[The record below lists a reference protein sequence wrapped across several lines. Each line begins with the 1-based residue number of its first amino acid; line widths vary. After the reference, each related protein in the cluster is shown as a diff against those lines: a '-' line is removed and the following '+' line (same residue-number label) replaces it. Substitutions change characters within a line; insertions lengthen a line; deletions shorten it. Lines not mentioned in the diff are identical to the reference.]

1 MEPDIDDIPFGAL
14 ARAQEDLLKMRDLQ
28 HPGHS
33 VNSPPRANP
42 LIPYIDAE
50 AEERKAGKKDLRD
63 FSRSSKHSPAEL
75 SSKKAVSRRRE
86 VVQARRLDHRDPRF
100 EPLSGPIDEAKLKKN
115 YSFLED
121 YRDSEITELRAA
133 VLKNKDVDSVEKLK
147 KVLQSLESR
156 KKTEAAKDQEQ
167 AVLRVY
173 RAKEKELVMQGKRPF
188 YLKRREQKRLALV
201 QRFEGLKDK
210 QVDKV
215 VEKRRKKKTMRERR
229 GLPEGRRM

>member
-14 ARAQEDLLKMRDLQ
+14 ARAQEDLLKMRDFQ
-28 HPGHS
+28 HTGHS
-33 VNSPPRANP
+33 VNSPPRANR
-42 LIPYIDAE
+42 LIPYVDAE

-63 FSRSSKHSPAEL
+63 FPRSSKHAPAEL

-86 VVQARRLDHRDPRF
+86 VVQARKLDQRDPRF

-121 YRDSEITELRAA
+121 YRDSEIAEIRAA
-133 VLKNKDVDSVEKLK
+133 VLKNKDVDSLEKLK
-147 KVLQSLESR
+147 KALQSMESR

-201 QRFEGLKDK
+201 ERFEGMQDK

-215 VEKRRKKKTMRERR
+215 VERRRKKKTTRERR
-229 GLPEGRRM
+229 GMPEGRRM